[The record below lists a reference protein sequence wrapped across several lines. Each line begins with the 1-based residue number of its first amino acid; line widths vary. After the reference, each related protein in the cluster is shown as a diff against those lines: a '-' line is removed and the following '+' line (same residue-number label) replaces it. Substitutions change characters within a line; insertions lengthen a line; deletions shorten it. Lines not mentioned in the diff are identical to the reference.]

1 MKAAPPL
8 SPSQA
13 MERSHARRLGRWL
26 PMLALF
32 LAGIAFW
39 ASGLHRYLSMSTIAE
54 NREMLRGFVSG
65 NMLLAVTAY
74 GLLYVVVTA
83 LLVPGTALLTI
94 LGGFLFGWAAAGVV
108 TIFAATAGATLLFIA
123 ARSSLGDLLR
133 RRGGNLA
140 NSIACRFSA
149 DAFSYLLFLRLV
161 PLFPFFAINIAAALC
176 SIRTQT
182 FVLATLIGII
192 PGTFAYATLGSG
204 LDGIIRSEHLAYRQC
219 VAEKGAG
226 ACSFDISA
234 ASLLKPELLAAF
246 ALLSLMALVPPLVR
260 RWADRKKVGT
270 AGR

>member
-8 SPSQA
+8 SPSQP
-13 MERSHARRLGRWL
+13 MERSHVRRVGRWL
-26 PMLALF
+26 PMLAIL

-39 ASGLHRYLSMSTIAE
+39 ASGLHSYLSLSAIAQ
-54 NREMLRGFVSG
+54 NRETLRGLVAG
-65 NMLLAVTAY
+65 NMLLAITAY
-74 GLLYVVVTA
+74 ALVYIIITA

-94 LGGFLFGWAAAGVV
+94 LGGFLFGWAVAGVV
-108 TIFAATAGATLLFIA
+108 TVFAATIGATLLFIA

-133 RRGGNLA
+133 RRGGNLV
-140 NSIACRFSA
+140 NTIAARFSA

-182 FVLATLIGII
+182 FLLATLIGII
-192 PGTFAYATLGSG
+192 PGTFAYAALGSG

-246 ALLSLMALVPPLVR
+246 ALLSLIALVPPLVR
-260 RWADRKKVGT
+260 RWADRKSAGT
-270 AGR
+270 TGR

>member
-8 SPSQA
+8 SSSRV
-13 MERSHARRLGRWL
+13 MERSHVRRLGRWL
-26 PMLALF
+26 PMLGLL

-39 ASGLHRYLSMSTIAE
+39 ASGLHRYLSLSTIAE
-54 NREMLRGFVSG
+54 NREALRDLVAG
-65 NMLLAVTAY
+65 NMPLALTVYALGY
-74 GLLYVVVTA
+74 IVLTA

-108 TIFAATAGATLLFIA
+108 TIFAATAGATMLFIA

-140 NSIACRFSA
+140 NSIASRFSA

-176 SIRTQT
+176 SIRTRT
-182 FVLATLIGII
+182 FILATLIGII
-192 PGTFAYATLGSG
+192 PGTFAYAALGSG

-219 VAEKGAG
+219 VAAKGAA

-246 ALLSLMALVPPLVR
+246 ALLSLIALVPLLMR
-260 RWADRKKVGT
+260 RWADRKKGET
-270 AGR
+270 TGR